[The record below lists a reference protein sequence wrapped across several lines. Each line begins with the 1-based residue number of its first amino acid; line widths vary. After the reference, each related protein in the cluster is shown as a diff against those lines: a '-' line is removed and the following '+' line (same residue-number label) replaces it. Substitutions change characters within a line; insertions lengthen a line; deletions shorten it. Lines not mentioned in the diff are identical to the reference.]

1 MPRHPATETRPRPRD
16 SGHKPRFPVFDQ
28 FRPTLTSQQPSSKVS
43 PQNHAYRSVR
53 GHSEKDIFQEARMVS
68 RQGRRTARS
77 HARPKMNVPTKA
89 QLQKMRQAW
98 RDLKEGLDDLDAGI
112 SRFRQSL
119 NGLPFMPGPP
129 KK

>member
-1 MPRHPATETRPRPRD
+1 
-16 SGHKPRFPVFDQ
+16 
-28 FRPTLTSQQPSSKVS
+28 
-43 PQNHAYRSVR
+43 
-53 GHSEKDIFQEARMVS
+53 MVS
-68 RQGRRTARS
+68 RQGTRTARS

-98 RDLKEGLDDLDAGI
+98 RNLKEGLDDLDAGI

-119 NGLPFMPGPP
+119 NGVPFMPGPS